1 MDGPE
6 RDEPV
11 KIDLESEEAPKI
23 MESGRLPEY
32 SVELTDAEA
41 DEPRTLT
48 WRGHAPDAE
57 AARVYAEDDWSK
69 HYGDRPNLR
78 ADVRSIGIN
87 EPVPQDESAKKQGD
101 ELDD

>member
-1 MDGPE
+1 MDDLE

-11 KIDLESEEAPKI
+11 KIDSEPEEALK
-23 MESGRLPEY
+23 EY

-41 DEPRTLT
+41 DDSRTRK
-48 WRGHAPDAE
+48 WRGRALDAE

-69 HYGDRPNLR
+69 HYGDRPSLR

-87 EPVPQDESAKKQGD
+87 EPVPQEESAKKQGD

>member
-1 MDGPE
+1 MDEPE
-6 RDEPV
+6 RDE
-11 KIDLESEEAPKI
+11 PKI
-23 MESGRLPEY
+23 MESGKLPEY

-41 DEPRTLT
+41 DDPRTRP

-57 AARVYAEDDWSK
+57 AARDYAEDDWSK

-78 ADVRSIGIN
+78 AEVRSIGID